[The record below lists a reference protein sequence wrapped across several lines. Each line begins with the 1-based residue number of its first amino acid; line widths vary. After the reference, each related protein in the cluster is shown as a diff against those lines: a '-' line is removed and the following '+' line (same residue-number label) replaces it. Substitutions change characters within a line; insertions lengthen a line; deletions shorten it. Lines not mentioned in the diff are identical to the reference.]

1 MNSLFQKKSCNSCMV
16 HEDAGGSN
24 VKVLCFCGSTL
35 WVIIGGFWFMVVNEF
50 SEEKFSLCHVGVVI
64 LVGG

>member
-1 MNSLFQKKSCNSCMV
+1 MV

-35 WVIIGGFWFMVVNEF
+35 WVIIGGFWFMVV
-50 SEEKFSLCHVGVVI
+50 KKSLAYVMWVLRFWSVGNCKI
-64 LVGG
+64 GENMDRG